1 MLACLVLAA
10 AGATARG
17 GIIYN
22 TEPNNTSA
30 TAQYIP
36 ISDFTKEFNS
46 NIGTGGGGGFV
57 NTSTTIPH
65 VTVLRPGAEQPTA
78 NFDFFRFTTTRPGII
93 VADIDNAPTLANFD
107 TVLHLFNSAG
117 VLLATNDDE
126 VGTGP
131 GDGSGLLG
139 GLLDSRIETGLLPA
153 GDYIVAVA
161 QSPSFGSFGAN
172 VTDPIPAFGSYTL
185 NISAVGAVPAAVP
198 VAVPEPGTMALLG
211 VGVASL
217 MAYAAVRRRKKA

>member
-1 MLACLVLAA
+1 MRKTLATATPGMLACLVLAA

-65 VTVLRPGAEQPTA
+65 VTVLRPGAEQPT
-78 NFDFFRFTTTRPGII
+78 
-93 VADIDNAPTLANFD
+93 ANFD